1 MTESTTFYWYDF
13 ETFGLDCRRDRPAQ
27 FAGIRT
33 DMDLNPQGDGDVFYS
48 RPSGDY
54 LPSPESCLL
63 TGMTPQICEERGI
76 PESEFAGEV
85 WSRLNRPGTISI
97 GYNASGFDN
106 EVARFLFWR
115 NFLDPYSHQHRN
127 GCSCWDL
134 YPLVCAVWALRG
146 DGIEWPLR
154 KDVDPESN
162 DEKSVSFRLECLSK
176 ANGIVHAHSHEALSD
191 AMATLGL
198 AALIRKTEPR
208 LWKWALENRSREAVK
223 AAVTKGPVVWISPK
237 FGQARGF
244 LRIAARIPFPGESGN
259 SALMWDLSVD
269 PLIVTKLSDEEIK
282 SRLFARREDLADG
295 EEPLPVYRL
304 AMNNSPFVCA
314 NLKVLSPERMDR
326 FGVKPQEILA
336 NWERFKELG
345 NVIAGRLAGLMGRRE
360 RPAPKD
366 VDFGLY
372 DGGFASGHD
381 VEMMARV
388 RGMTP
393 ESLAK
398 GSIHFDDERFNQL
411 LVRYRA
417 RNWQETLNDEE
428 RSQWTFFCRSRLMDG
443 ADGALTVSAYF
454 DEIDRL
460 QESTL
465 EDEEKQLVLEALYEW
480 GERAGEACAF

>member
-1 MTESTTFYWYDF
+1 
-13 ETFGLDCRRDRPAQ
+13 
-27 FAGIRT
+27 
-33 DMDLNPQGDGDVFYS
+33 
-48 RPSGDY
+48 
-54 LPSPESCLL
+54 
-63 TGMTPQICEERGI
+63 
-76 PESEFAGEV
+76 
-85 WSRLNRPGTISI
+85 
-97 GYNASGFDN
+97 
-106 EVARFLFWR
+106 
-115 NFLDPYSHQHRN
+115 
-127 GCSCWDL
+127 
-134 YPLVCAVWALRG
+134 
-146 DGIEWPLR
+146 
-154 KDVDPESN
+154 
-162 DEKSVSFRLECLSK
+162 
-176 ANGIVHAHSHEALSD
+176 
-191 AMATLGL
+191 MATLGL

-208 LWKWALENRSREAVK
+208 LWKWALENRSGEAVK

-314 NLKVLSPERMDR
+314 SLKVLSPERMDR

-398 GSIHFDDERFNQL
+398 GGIHFDDERFNQL

-428 RSQWTFFCRSRLMDG
+428 RSQWTDFCRSRLMDG